1 MAQTGSTRSMRA
13 RWVLPVSGPPLKD
26 AAVTIADGRIVA
38 VGNPP
43 DGVPVEDLGNVA
55 LLPGLVNAHTHLEFS
70 DLDGPIGRQGIGMT
84 DWLRLA
90 IEHRGMART
99 GGVSPVVQGLAESV
113 RCGVTTIGEIAQPEF
128 FTYLYRRTR
137 CEGTLFLEL
146 IAPLRE
152 RVEMTLA
159 AARRTCFA
167 PSSSLPPGET
177 QGVRAATL
185 VYSSTLLL
193 KWPRKVRSAI
203 SPYPDLLPEG
213 EADVAWQHG
222 LSPHAPYTVHP
233 DLLAGAVE
241 LSAKYHAPLAMH
253 LAESLEEIEF
263 LRDGSGRFRELLE
276 SRRVYDA
283 ASRPR
288 GSRPLDEM
296 GVLSQAHRAMIVHGN
311 YLDDEEIEFLG
322 RHRDRMAVIYCPRTH
337 AWFGHAPYPL
347 EKMLAAG
354 AVVAL
359 GTDSRASS
367 PDLSVLAEMRHV
379 ARSFSKLSR
388 ATILELGT
396 LGGARALGREAE
408 IGTLAVGNWA
418 NLTAIR
424 LPDDP
429 RADPH
434 ELLIDG
440 DGDVVGTWVRGR
452 RCK

>member
-1 MAQTGSTRSMRA
+1 MSTNSGLSLCA
-13 RWVLPVSGPPLKD
+13 RWVFPVAGPPLEN
-26 AAVTIADGRIVA
+26 AAVTISGGRIVA
-38 VGNPP
+38 VGKPP

-70 DLDGPIGRQGIGMT
+70 DLAGPIGQQGIGMT

-90 IEHRGMART
+90 IEQRSMART
-99 GGVSPVVQGLAESV
+99 GGVSPVVQGLSESV
-113 RCGVTTIGEIAQPEF
+113 RHGVTTIGEIAQPEF

-152 RVEMTLA
+152 RVEAALLA
-159 AARRTCFA
+159 A
-167 PSSSLPPGET
+167 
-177 QGVRAATL
+177 
-185 VYSSTLLL
+185 STHLQLTG
-193 KWPRKVRSAI
+193 S
-203 SPYPDLLPEG
+203 G

-241 LSAKYHAPLAMH
+241 LSAKYRAPLAMH
-253 LAESLEEIEF
+253 LAESLEEVEF
-263 LRDGSGRFRELLE
+263 LRDGSGQFRELLE

-296 GVLSQAHRAMIVHGN
+296 RVLSRAARALIIHGN

-322 RHRDRMAVIYCPRTH
+322 RHRERMAVVYCPRTH

-367 PDLSVLAEMRHV
+367 PDLSLLAEMRHA
-379 ARSFSKLSR
+379 ARTFPALSR

-408 IGTLAVGNWA
+408 IGTLEPGKWA
-418 NLTAIR
+418 NLAAVL
-424 LPDDP
+424 LPEDK
-429 RADPH
+429 AGDPH
-434 ELLIDG
+434 ELLL
-440 DGDVVGTWVRGR
+440 DVDSEVLGTWVRGER
-452 RCK
+452 VEPTSH